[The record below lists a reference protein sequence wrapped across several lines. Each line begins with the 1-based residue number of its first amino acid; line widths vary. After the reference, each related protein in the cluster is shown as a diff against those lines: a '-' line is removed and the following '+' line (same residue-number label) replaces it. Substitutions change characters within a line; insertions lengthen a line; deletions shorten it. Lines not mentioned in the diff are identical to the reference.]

1 MTDRNSKLLQMAE
14 RHFEMLWSRGIINR
28 ETENDYYNWHG
39 MRKALPRRF
48 SAALIQ
54 RAPAG
59 MEKEQRSERD
69 RKFELRWRGWRRWGL
84 TYYILVR
91 STWKKSRHLIA
102 KSGSEAVH
110 VLDDMDP
117 QLFTSRKSKIMRSQN
132 LHCCGRFSFSSPL
145 EAKSICPE
153 KKIIIKKRNSWVGE
167 IKSNSWSTRKGKRP
181 EDGFYISLVFCS
193 ELTCDSHLVPAT
205 PAGPNSSATC
215 AWRPHAD
222 GRPEEPGAITI
233 PKWFSCQISLRKN
246 VHGVYIEVELPEEIL
261 FHFSLGCEK
270 RILTLIHWGLQ
281 NTLS

>member
-1 MTDRNSKLLQMAE
+1 
-14 RHFEMLWSRGIINR
+14 
-28 ETENDYYNWHG
+28 
-39 MRKALPRRF
+39 
-48 SAALIQ
+48 
-54 RAPAG
+54 
-59 MEKEQRSERD
+59 
-69 RKFELRWRGWRRWGL
+69 
-84 TYYILVR
+84 
-91 STWKKSRHLIA
+91 
-102 KSGSEAVH
+102 
-110 VLDDMDP
+110 MDP

-205 PAGPNSSATC
+205 PAGPNSSATSATSATSLHVC
-215 AWRPHAD
+215 MEASCWWEAW
-222 GRPEEPGAITI
+222 GARCHHHTQVVFLSDLS
-233 PKWFSCQISLRKN
+233 KEN